1 MGIKY
6 SIRIYKK
13 KKTLPNKMKFAF
25 SLLALAVHAD
35 DDIVEDDVW
44 QGAGTANAAAV
55 GPRSGAG
62 GVLDAD
68 RRYDDL
74 TDIAK
79 KHWQCL
85 KWAKVDQS
93 ILLTTSAKP
102 TRTVKSVSV
111 KSMATG
117 ALARLF
123 ATLGSTLQSKVTL
136 FLPTQLVPA
145 KESSLS
151 VMFNLSRTHL
161 PTRTTSMRI
170 ITLSGAQPVSTMSLT
185 KTAPQAVLYQLN
197 TNAAVA

>member
-1 MGIKY
+1 MGLQRSTGKRMA
-6 SIRIYKK
+6 SPESRIDLMIAS
-13 KKTLPNKMKFAF
+13 T
-25 SLLALAVHAD
+25 
-35 DDIVEDDVW
+35 
-44 QGAGTANAAAV
+44 
-55 GPRSGAG
+55 GPTVATVSSW
-62 GVLDAD
+62 V
-68 RRYDDL
+68 
-74 TDIAK
+74 TD
-79 KHWQCL
+79 QCL

-111 KSMATG
+111 KSMATV

-170 ITLSGAQPVSTMSLT
+170 ITLSGAQPASTMSLT